1 MNEPRQTA
9 IPLALR
15 PGAYAA
21 VAHALCRERKDLDAA
36 AAVARETDIAID
48 VLARHAPPSNA
59 QRHGVRLARRIIREI
74 ADGRRAPARPN
85 GDGPRRPALTDIIA
99 VTGNE
104 PFTCAALVDRLRPY
118 LTLSTDR
125 IAAAHRIHVAVN
137 RDPRFRRHEHGI
149 YTRIH
154 HDPDPEGQPAQE
166 PQALTR
172 DET

>member
-74 ADGRRAPARPN
+74 ADGRRAPAKLN
-85 GDGPRRPALTDIIA
+85 GDGPRRPALTDFIIA
-99 VTGNE
+99 VTGNA

-118 LTLSTDR
+118 LKLNTDR
-125 IAAAHRIHVAVN
+125 IAAAHRVHVAVN

-154 HDPDPEGQPAQE
+154 HDPDPGGPGARRAAT
-166 PQALTR
+166 P
-172 DET
+172 